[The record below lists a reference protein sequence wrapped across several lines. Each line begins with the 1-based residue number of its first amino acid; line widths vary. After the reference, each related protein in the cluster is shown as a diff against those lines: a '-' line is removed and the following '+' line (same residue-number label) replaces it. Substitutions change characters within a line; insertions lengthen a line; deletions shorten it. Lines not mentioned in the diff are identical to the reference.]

1 MVWVRGIVSVLKFLS
16 ILGVVEY
23 VVPGLG
29 KEVGHLI
36 GEVIG
41 EELHK

>member
-1 MVWVRGIVSVLKFLS
+1 MVWVRGIVGLLKFLS
-16 ILGVVEY
+16 ILGFVDY

-36 GEVIG
+36 GEMIG
-41 EELHK
+41 EEIQK